1 MQVQDIE
8 FVGLRTPLP
17 SPAVFSWGS
26 AEERNVGLVRVVLS
40 DGTEG
45 WGETSVTFPL
55 WSLEERAATVR
66 GIAALAT
73 GRRLES
79 SGDIARIVSEMTR
92 STDRLRLLWSPTG
105 ISAAIGAIE
114 MALWDAW
121 GRVQDRPVWEI
132 LGGADIEIPLYAV
145 GFGGSP
151 TEVAEITS
159 MLLGEGY
166 AAVKIRVGFEPDA
179 DVALVEAV
187 SAVAGDRLYVDVNMG
202 WGRSQAAEM
211 IPRLN
216 DFGLG
221 WLEEPLS
228 RDDREGLRLLRDI
241 AKMPLAA
248 GENCY
253 SEAELVSLA
262 ESRLVEV
269 VMPDLARVGG
279 LGAGIA
285 GARTARANDLGY
297 SPHHYASDIGFAAMA
312 TLCAVVGEPRPILR
326 DVSPWPIRTELLSE
340 PLSLEHGVTR
350 PYSGA
355 GLSPAPDP
363 HIIEEHRVL

>member
-1 MQVQDIE
+1 MKIQNIE

-17 SPAVFSWGS
+17 SPAVFSWGT

-66 GIAALAT
+66 GIAPLAV
-73 GRRLES
+73 GSRLES
-79 SGDIARIVSEMTR
+79 TDDIARIASELIR
-92 STDRLRLLWSPTG
+92 STDRLRLLWSATG

-121 GRVQDRPVWEI
+121 GRVQGRPVWEI
-132 LGGADIEIPLYAV
+132 LGGADADIPLYAV

-151 TEVAEITS
+151 AEVADTATG
-159 MLLGEGY
+159 LLEGGY
-166 AAVKIRVGFEPDA
+166 AAVKIRAGFDPEA
-179 DVALVEAV
+179 DVALIDAV

-202 WGRSQAAEM
+202 WTRLQASEM

-216 DFGLG
+216 PFGLG

-228 RDDREGLRLLRDI
+228 RDDREGLRTLRDL
-241 AKMPLAA
+241 AEMPLAA

-253 SEAELVSLA
+253 SESELVALA

-269 VMPDLARVGG
+269 LMPDLARVGG
-279 LGAGIA
+279 LGAAIA
-285 GARTARANDLGY
+285 GARAARANNQGY
-297 SPHHYASDIGFAAMA
+297 STHHYASDIGFAAMA
-312 TLCAVVGEPRPILR
+312 TMCAVVGNPRPILR
-326 DVSPWPIRTELLSE
+326 DVSPWPIRSELLSE
-340 PLSLEHGVTR
+340 PLRIEHGVAR
-350 PYSGA
+350 PYAGA
-355 GLSPAPDP
+355 GLAPAPQP